1 MDKNNGRHI
10 GNSNSTSLV
19 ANSMLVSKIM
29 DTSIFTPKYF
39 YCFEGN
45 VCNMAVTRKRPRRQ
59 RANVSFCFLYIAV
72 SENYNVQNS
81 PLGMCVC
88 VCVCV
93 LEGGVGGAVCSRPC
107 EKYRKTCERHQYC
120 FVSANNSI
128 LGTSGHEI

>member
-1 MDKNNGRHI
+1 
-10 GNSNSTSLV
+10 
-19 ANSMLVSKIM
+19 MLVSKIM

-88 VCVCV
+88 MCVCV
-93 LEGGVGGAVCSRPC
+93 GGGSGG
-107 EKYRKTCERHQYC
+107 ERSVAGPVKNTGKPVKDTNTVLYLQIIQ
-120 FVSANNSI
+120 F
-128 LGTSGHEI
+128 